1 LVGMSIRAGEFTLGL
16 GDVVFYTMLPSMPLA
31 QLAAGSPSLTVLA
44 WAFVTLAVMDVGV
57 VATLFLLS
65 KKRLLP
71 GLPIPM
77 MLGIL
82 VLAFYFFF

>member
-1 LVGMSIRAGEFTLGL
+1 
-16 GDVVFYTMLPSMPLA
+16 
-31 QLAAGSPSLTVLA
+31 
-44 WAFVTLAVMDVGV
+44 MDVGV

-82 VLAFYFFF
+82 VLALYFFF